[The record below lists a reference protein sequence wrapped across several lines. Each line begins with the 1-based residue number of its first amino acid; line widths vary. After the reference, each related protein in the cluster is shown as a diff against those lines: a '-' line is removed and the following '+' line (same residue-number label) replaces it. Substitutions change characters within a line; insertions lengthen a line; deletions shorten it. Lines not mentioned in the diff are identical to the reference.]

1 LPWIVMVVGVTVMT
15 LFVGLWTA
23 APDTAPSSR
32 WAWPHAHQISLVCA
46 VTLATTAM

>member
-1 LPWIVMVVGVTVMT
+1 M
-15 LFVGLWTA
+15 WTA

-46 VTLATTAM
+46 VTLATTVMEEPDGRGDRI